1 MQANTDT
8 PAYLSIKD
16 AANYLDVSQDTI
28 RRMIYR
34 KELEAYKVGRVIR
47 IPVASLEAALVP
59 AAA

>member
-1 MQANTDT
+1 MQSNTDT